1 MDLTKF
7 TPLCGREWLNDHRDD
22 VTQQMIDAQ
31 TLTVSYGNRTSI
43 LKANY
48 KVKEIKTVLK
58 GVKA

>member
-7 TPLCGREWLNDHRDD
+7 EPLCGREWLLSHRDD

-31 TLTVSYGNRTSI
+31 TLTVSNGTITSI
-43 LKANY
+43 LKATY
-48 KVKEIKTVLK
+48 KAKDIRTVLK